1 MASQHCLCV
10 RHAGTRDLAESRR
23 LPESRHCRP
32 RAAPRGSPLRQS
44 CVALDSPD
52 VAAASAPRA
61 AAGIPRCR
69 NLDCALFSLRAPQR
83 AMGETDPA
91 ATLNAHPTATGTS
104 SSTVPTS
111 PVCVA
116 LVLSLVSS
124 SDDVR
129 TAAAHDIGDVLR
141 RVLRLWKVDVAGA
154 AAAARGAHGPGGC
167 CGQRSSHGESAT
179 VDF

>member
-1 MASQHCLCV
+1 MRLSPA
-10 RHAGTRDLAESRR
+10 RR
-23 LPESRHCRP
+23 SARSWVCSP
-32 RAAPRGSPLRQS
+32 RARMATSRARAEPRGSPLRQS
-44 CVALDSPD
+44 CAALDSPD
-52 VAAASAPRA
+52 VAAARARRA
-61 AAGIPRCR
+61 ASGIPRFR
-69 NLDCALFSLRAPQR
+69 NLDSALFSPRCSARLR
-83 AMGETDPA
+83 GETDPA

-141 RVLRLWKVDVAGA
+141 RVLRLSKVDVARA
-154 AAAARGAHGPGGC
+154 AVATRGAHGPGGC